1 MANKLCL
8 LVTHVHIKYLEKL
21 TTANLLKLISQKA
34 IIIIIII
41 IIIIL
46 TNVLRVLINNLF
58 KESFY

>member
-41 IIIIL
+41 IIIL

>member
-41 IIIIL
+41 IL